1 MDAKYV
7 EGSGNIKE
15 KIWITGIGMA
25 LLLILTS
32 FSIPG
37 AQSVEMDA
45 KNQLTNMLN
54 PTYSGEKTSKS
65 DTIEIRVC
73 QFQKNGDLKETV
85 KELTSDENL
94 EMMDKLMQTEISNL
108 TPKEIFEEKLG
119 ILKEY
124 KLVSSNTTL
133 DDIIDVEK
141 LERYNSQPFN
151 VSEMKPFTAHFAPI
165 FIGGMGFGA
174 GFGFRGLPLI
184 RRIAGNIFT
193 VGAIGLGAVLCL
205 DLFEGVLHL
214 QFTFTLPLLIHIIA
228 GFVGIMLFA
237 FDSVFPPVP
246 GKPPVTIYSN
256 IVALGFA
263 GLAVGILIPPIDM
276 D

>member
-1 MDAKYV
+1 M
-7 EGSGNIKE
+7 KE
-15 KIWITGIGMA
+15 KIWIAGIGMA

-45 KNQLTNMLN
+45 KNQLTKMLN
-54 PTYSGEKTSKS
+54 PMNPIGETSKS

-85 KELTSDENL
+85 KKLTSDENL

-108 TPKEIFEEKLG
+108 TPKEIFEGKLE

-133 DDIIDVEK
+133 EDIMDVEK
-141 LERYNSQPFN
+141 LESYNSQAFN
-151 VSEMKPFTAHFAPI
+151 VSEMKPFAAHFAPI
-165 FIGGMGFGA
+165 FIGGFGFGA
-174 GFGFRGLPLI
+174 GFGFRGLPI
-184 RRIAGNIFT
+184 IKRIAGNIFSL
-193 VGAIGLGAVLCL
+193 GLIGLGVVFCLDFFDAVLH
-205 DLFEGVLHL
+205 F
-214 QFTFTLPLLIHIIA
+214 QFTFTIPLLLHVIA

-237 FDSVFPPVP
+237 FDSIFPPIP

-256 IVALGFA
+256 IVALGVA
-263 GLAVGILIPPIDM
+263 GLAVGVLIPPIDI

>member
-1 MDAKYV
+1 MR
-7 EGSGNIKE
+7 G

-25 LLLILTS
+25 LLLVLTS

-45 KNQLTNMLN
+45 KNQLTNALN
-54 PTYSGEKTSKS
+54 FTYPGEKTSKS
-65 DTIEIRVC
+65 DTVEIRVC

-85 KELTSDENL
+85 KKLTSDKNM

-108 TPKEIFEEKLG
+108 TPKEIFEEKLE

-124 KLVSSNTTL
+124 ELVSSNITL
-133 DDIIDVEK
+133 EDILDVEK
-141 LERYNSQPFN
+141 LESYNSQSFN
-151 VSEMKPFTAHFAPI
+151 ISEMEPFLAHFAPI

-174 GFGFRGLPLI
+174 GFGFRGLPII

-193 VGAIGLGAVLCL
+193 VGVIGLGAVLCL
-205 DLFEGVLHL
+205 DLFASTLYY
-214 QFTFTLPLLIHIIA
+214 QITFTLPLLVHVLA

-237 FDSVFPPVP
+237 FDSIFPPIP

-256 IVALGFA
+256 IVALGIA
-263 GLAVGILIPPIDM
+263 GLAAGTLIPPI
-276 D
+276 